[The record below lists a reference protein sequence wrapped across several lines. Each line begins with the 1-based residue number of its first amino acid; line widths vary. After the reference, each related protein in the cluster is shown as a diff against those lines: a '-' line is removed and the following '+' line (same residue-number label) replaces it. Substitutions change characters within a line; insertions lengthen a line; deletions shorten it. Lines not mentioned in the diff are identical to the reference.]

1 MPLLCNCGNQA
12 RTPGGLHLILWI
24 SVATVLIPPIEIG
37 YPVPMNRQAVIAL
50 AGVIWL
56 AATAFIMQYA
66 LGPGQTLP

>member
-1 MPLLCNCGNQA
+1 LLCKCGNQA
-12 RTPGGLHLILWI
+12 RTPRGFRPVLWI

-66 LGPGQTLP
+66 IGSGQTFP